1 VLTLAVALLA
11 ALSSS
16 GGALAATGT
25 FSVISSPNKGTNNNQ
40 LLGAAATSAGNAWS
54 VGDYQSAFCVCSQ
67 RTLGEHWN
75 GTSWSIV
82 PTPNPA
88 TGSTDYD
95 VLEGAA
101 ATAANDV
108 WAVGYDGNPSV
119 ANDKSLIEHWNGTA
133 WSVVASPNPYNSQ
146 DLYGV
151 AAISSTDAWAVG
163 SYFSDSPYRYGA
175 LIEHWNGTG
184 WSVIPNPATTTLYA
198 VTATGSNDVWAVGY
212 SQILHW
218 NGSAWSV
225 VASPQGNYYLRS
237 VKAVSPTNAWAVG
250 WNEVPSGEGYYY
262 HTLTEHWDGSAW
274 SVVPDASPYTISGL
288 LNGVTALSGTSV
300 WAGGTVN
307 GLSFVEKWDGSEWT
321 RVSSPNRGTSNNTFQ
336 AAAASA
342 GDVWAVGEW
351 FHATS
356 PYQAQT
362 LVEECAQCS

>member
-1 VLTLAVALLA
+1 
-11 ALSSS
+11 
-16 GGALAATGT
+16 
-25 FSVISSPNKGTNNNQ
+25 
-40 LLGAAATSAGNAWS
+40 
-54 VGDYQSAFCVCSQ
+54 
-67 RTLGEHWN
+67 
-75 GTSWSIV
+75 
-82 PTPNPA
+82 
-88 TGSTDYD
+88 
-95 VLEGAA
+95 
-101 ATAANDV
+101 
-108 WAVGYDGNPSV
+108 
-119 ANDKSLIEHWNGTA
+119 
-133 WSVVASPNPYNSQ
+133 
-146 DLYGV
+146 
-151 AAISSTDAWAVG
+151 
-163 SYFSDSPYRYGA
+163 
-175 LIEHWNGTG
+175 
-184 WSVIPNPATTTLYA
+184 
-198 VTATGSNDVWAVGY
+198 
-212 SQILHW
+212 LHW

-300 WAGGTVN
+300 WAVGTVN

-351 FHATS
+351 YHATS